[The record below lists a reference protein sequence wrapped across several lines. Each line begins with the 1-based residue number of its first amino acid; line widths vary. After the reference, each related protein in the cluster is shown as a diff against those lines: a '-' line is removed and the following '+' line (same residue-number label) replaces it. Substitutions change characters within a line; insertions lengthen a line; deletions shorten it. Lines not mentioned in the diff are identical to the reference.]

1 MATKPT
7 FSKEISNM
15 LYATK
20 GNPISSCIQ
29 CGTCSGTCPVAE
41 YMDHSPRRL
50 IAMINADQKDAVLN
64 SNTYWFCASCYHCN
78 VRCPSRIEI
87 ADVMYAVKRYSIWK
101 HQYQEGLIGPT
112 FSEAF
117 VKTIQRSGRSYEP
130 LLAPTYIFKGG
141 VRDFIEEVHM
151 ATNLMLKGRI
161 PVLPPSIDRLDNFK
175 RIMGRIIPTGG
186 SS

>member
-1 MATKPT
+1 
-7 FSKEISNM
+7 
-15 LYATK
+15 
-20 GNPISSCIQ
+20 
-29 CGTCSGTCPVAE
+29 
-41 YMDHSPRRL
+41 
-50 IAMINADQKDAVLN
+50 
-64 SNTYWFCASCYHCN
+64 